1 MIITINGEQEFVKT
15 TETTVSDAKRVYISW
30 AKESVTTE
38 GKYIEHKELT
48 DKAKPHDESTNPYV
62 SIGKVYITKEQP
74 LIIRKYPTDVL
85 VSNVGSNVISAT
97 PIFDR

>member
-1 MIITINGEQEFVKT
+1 MT
-15 TETTVSDAKRVYISW
+15 
-30 AKESVTTE
+30 
-38 GKYIEHKELT
+38 
-48 DKAKPHDESTNPYV
+48 ESTNPYV

>member
-1 MIITINGEQEFVKT
+1 MIITITGEQEFVKT
-15 TETTVSDAKRVYISW
+15 SGTTVSDAKRVYVSW

-48 DKAKPHDESTNPYV
+48 DKGKPFDESTNPYI
-62 SIGKVYITKEQP
+62 SIGKVYMTKEQP
-74 LIIRKYPTDVL
+74 IIIRKYPTDLL
-85 VSNVGSNVISAT
+85 VSNVNSNVISAT

>member
-1 MIITINGEQEFVKT
+1 ML
-15 TETTVSDAKRVYISW
+15 SRVYISW
-30 AKESVTTE
+30 AKEICNYE
-38 GKYIEHKELT
+38 NKYVEHKELT
-48 DKAKPHDESTNPYV
+48 DKSKPHDESTNPYV
-62 SIGKVYITKEQP
+62 SIGKVYMTKEQP

>member
-1 MIITINGEQEFVKT
+1 MIITITGEQEFVKT

-48 DKAKPHDESTNPYV
+48 DKGKPFDEYC
-62 SIGKVYITKEQP
+62 IK
-74 LIIRKYPTDVL
+74 
-85 VSNVGSNVISAT
+85 
-97 PIFDR
+97 